1 MSKICLVVDF
11 TIKPGAKAQ
20 FLEIIGEHASKTLE
34 NEEGCIQFEVC
45 DPVEGGNR
53 VFLYE
58 MYADDAAFEVHKGSP
73 TLARTRERY
82 ADIVRVARH
91 PRLQRPLSLPRSGN
105 LPRRSRKKVHV
116 QGRCVRRPCDGS

>member
-1 MSKICLVVDF
+1 MSRICLVVDF
-11 TIKPGAKAQ
+11 TVKPGAKAQ
-20 FLEIIGEHASKTLE
+20 FLDIIRDHASRTLA
-34 NEEGCIQFEVC
+34 NEEGCLQFEVC

-82 ADIVRVARH
+82 ADIVE
-91 PRLQRPLSLPRSGN
+91 
-105 LPRRSRKKVHV
+105 SRDIHV
-116 QGRCVRRPCDGS
+116 YNVL